1 MASQAMPN
9 FQIPPE
15 MRSFAEQS
23 VDQARKAFDTV
34 MNAAQNAVSSFEGQA
49 AAAQAGAKDVQRKA
63 CAFAEHNVDAS
74 FDFAQKLL
82 SAKTGEDV
90 VKMHADYVKSQM
102 QTLSDQA
109 RELGQTATR
118 AAANTKD

>member
-1 MASQAMPN
+1 MASQAGPN

-23 VDQARKAFDTV
+23 VEQARKAFETV
-34 MNAAQNAVSSFEGQA
+34 MDAAQSAVSSFEGQA

-63 CAFAEHNVDAS
+63 FTFAEHNVDAS
-74 FDFAQKLL
+74 FEFAQKLL
-82 SAKTGEDV
+82 SAKTGEEV

-102 QTLSDQA
+102 QTLTDQT
-109 RELGQTATR
+109 RELGQTASK
-118 AAANTKD
+118 AAGNAKD

>member
-1 MASQAMPN
+1 MATQGMPN

-15 MRSFAEQS
+15 MRTFAEQS
-23 VDQARKAFDTV
+23 VEQARKAFDTV
-34 MNAAQNAVSSFEGQA
+34 MSAAQTAVSNFEGQA
-49 AAAQAGAKDVQRKA
+49 AAAQAGVKDVHRKA
-63 CAFAEHNVDAS
+63 FAFAEHNVDAS

-102 QTLSDQA
+102 ETLSEQA
-109 RELGQTATR
+109 RQLGQAVKGPAR
-118 AAANTKD
+118 PVKD